1 MAKWFI
7 KFVVP
12 DFFSQNCFSE
22 NTFHQNIK
30 LFYNFLWSF
39 ISKNLYFDQKLNS
52 PNPPTNILNPKRQHF
67 AFHSRERKQCNRK
80 RSKKINKMTIPPHLW
95 TELFLP
101 VVQIMDKVKRKEE
114 GRNLHVSAK
123 FKKNRDIPENA
134 VQKGQ
139 NMQILC
145 PRERY

>member
-1 MAKWFI
+1 
-7 KFVVP
+7 
-12 DFFSQNCFSE
+12 
-22 NTFHQNIK
+22 
-30 LFYNFLWSF
+30 
-39 ISKNLYFDQKLNS
+39 
-52 PNPPTNILNPKRQHF
+52 
-67 AFHSRERKQCNRK
+67 
-80 RSKKINKMTIPPHLW
+80 MTIPPHLW

-114 GRNLHVSAK
+114 GRNLHVNAK